1 MSKLITAGMCT
12 YSDLKSGALDLAD
25 VFKMLALVDYN
36 IYAQAYVS
44 ETQQRKTKNGGG

>member
-12 YSDLKSGALDLAD
+12 YTDLKNGALDLAD

-36 IYAQAYVS
+36 VHVQAYVS
-44 ETQQRKTKNGGG
+44 EIQQRNAKNGGS